1 MDVTFGVIIEYN
13 VLEILLFLLMN
24 NLFNVPQN

>member
-13 VLEILLFLLMN
+13 VLEILLFLLMS